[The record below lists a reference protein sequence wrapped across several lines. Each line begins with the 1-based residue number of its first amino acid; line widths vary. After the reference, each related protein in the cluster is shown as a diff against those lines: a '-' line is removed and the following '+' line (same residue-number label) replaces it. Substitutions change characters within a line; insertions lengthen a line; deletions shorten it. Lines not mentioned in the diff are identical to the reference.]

1 MSFSGFILLLL
12 KTARDN
18 VSKISTFAEKQI
30 LNVAQ
35 KGVDLVVDKVPF
47 EIPIELD
54 VKDIANGNPP
64 DTSPLEDEETLK
76 RIAEESNLTDEQK
89 QDIENSV
96 KEFEETL
103 STSLEGIISLEDLLN
118 NTKKTLQ
125 LLGTTGQVLNTAS
138 TTINI
143 AQTTIKTLPIPTGA
157 PLGVGLPLNIITTL
171 SDTLDTLSNI
181 SQKVAGGSQLIE
193 DSSENIKI
201 KIDEI
206 LELTVRLKDIIESFL
221 DVIKFILT
229 IVQSEEDIDKIDERF
244 EGLLNELGDSSSKEE
259 NASTN
264 EDLLNR
270 LQPNSN
276 DPIEYKDFKLEIQ
289 FLNDDSKIPKKRI
302 VAINKQFPSQKL
314 ATDYSFVTT
323 PNVLINEI
331 EFKIDNYNL
340 VFVTNPILEELP
352 EVPETINEDL
362 VDPLDINVEVD
373 EVDINEVID
382 EVSIDDLTPEERFTK
397 KEIRKEKRKDRKKD
411 REERRQQRKS
421 GELTRKEARQDRK
434 QDRKDRKKEARE
446 RRKNKKRKKEQ

>member
-35 KGVDLVVDKVPF
+35 KGVDLVVDKIPF

-54 VKDIANGNPP
+54 VEDIANGNPP

-89 QDIENSV
+89 EDIENSV
-96 KEFEETL
+96 KEFEQTL

-125 LLGTTGQVLNTAS
+125 LLGTTGQILNTAS

-157 PLGVGLPLNIITTL
+157 PLGVGLPLNVITTL
-171 SDTLDTLSNI
+171 SDTLDTLKGI

-193 DSSENIKI
+193 DSSENIKV

-244 EGLLNELGDSSSKEE
+244 EGLLNDLGNSSSKEE

-264 EDLLNR
+264 KNLLDR

-276 DPIEYKDFKLEIQ
+276 NPMEYKDFKLEIQ
-289 FLNDDSKIPKKRI
+289 FLNDDSSIPKKRI
-302 VAINKQFPSQKL
+302 VATNKQFPSQKL

-373 EVDINEVID
+373 EVNINEVID

-421 GELTRKEARQDRK
+421 GELTRKEARKDKK

-446 RRKNKKRKKEQ
+446 RRKNRKRKKEQ